1 MMTKGMI
8 NKAAKNP
15 PAAPAAEV
23 PVGVL
28 VLRLDEVEEVDFE
41 ELDELDFEPLLEE
54 LDEWLVLWPT
64 AASTILT

>member
-1 MMTKGMI
+1 M
-8 NKAAKNP
+8 
-15 PAAPAAEV
+15 
-23 PVGVL
+23 GVL